1 MVKPSIGKDN
11 AAFTTHGKGVLKR
24 VVFDQKSL
32 ETVNMTKS
40 VKIALAT
47 LALSV
52 MFFGVALNAGK
63 HAYGK
68 TDYMEEL
75 SIFRFEDK
83 VKAQNFILKNLSGNE
98 VSLKDYRGQ
107 IILIN
112 FWATWC
118 LPCRIEMP
126 SMEKLY
132 AKYKKDGFT
141 ILAIDLQED
150 ADDVKAFKEE
160 YKLNFPILL
169 DSDGSVAQFYG
180 VISIPTTYL
189 VDRDG
194 YLIGVAIGARNW
206 ADENA
211 FMLIEQLLNASS
223 NS

>member
-1 MVKPSIGKDN
+1 
-11 AAFTTHGKGVLKR
+11 
-24 VVFDQKSL
+24 
-32 ETVNMTKS
+32 MTKS

-150 ADDVKAFKEE
+150 ADDVEAFKEE

-180 VISIPTTYL
+180 VLSIPTTYL